1 MTDNRIDDTT
11 GVMDLAGVPD
21 RQLLQGFVDGRP
33 VMLAQLVRRY
43 RQPLYG
49 FLYRLTGDRGRSADL
64 FQDTFLRVLK
74 YAGSFDGR
82 SRVRTWIFAIA
93 INLCRSQWR
102 RKTLPQVSLAA
113 ARQLGEAPDMHRDM
127 DRVIL
132 NHRIDAALA
141 ELPPQQR
148 EVVVLTLYEEMSYP
162 EISRLVGRPLGT
174 VKSQMR
180 LALAK
185 LRPALK
191 DLAESENIA

>member
-11 GVMDLAGVPD
+11 GVMDLATLTD
-21 RQLLQGFVDGRP
+21 RQLLQGFVDGRSD
-33 VMLAQLVRRY
+33 MMAQLVRRY
-43 RQPLYG
+43 RQPLFG
-49 FLYRLTGDRGRSADL
+49 FLYRLTGDRGGSADL
-64 FQDTFLRVLK
+64 FQDTFLRVLGH
-74 YAGSFDGR
+74 AESFDGR

-93 INLCRSQWR
+93 LNLCRSQWR

-113 ARQLGEAPDMHRDM
+113 AGQVGENPDIRRDI

-132 NHRIDAALA
+132 NHRIEAALA

-162 EISRLVGRPLGT
+162 EISRMVGRPLGT